1 MNVTSKTNTSKNA
14 IQWFP
19 IVIAVL
25 ASGVGA
31 GGGLYIGSTMTP
43 AQLQE
48 IARPDPFTG
57 ADGAALEKRISDLER
72 RITLI
77 EDRVRDDYLEELENR
92 LERLESR

>member
-1 MNVTSKTNTSKNA
+1 MVESKHNFPNSTR
-14 IQWFP
+14 WFP

-25 ASGVGA
+25 GSGLGA

-43 AQLQE
+43 VQLQE

-57 ADGAALEKRISDLER
+57 TEGAALERRITDLER

-77 EDRVRDDYLEELENR
+77 EDRVRDEYLKELADR
-92 LERLESR
+92 LERLEGR